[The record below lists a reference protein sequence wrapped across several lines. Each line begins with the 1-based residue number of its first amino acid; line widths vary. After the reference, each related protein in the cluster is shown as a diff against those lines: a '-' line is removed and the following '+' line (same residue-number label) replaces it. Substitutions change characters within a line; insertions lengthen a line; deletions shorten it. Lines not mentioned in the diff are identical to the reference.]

1 MPAWPEFSP
10 PRRVYPRAACGAKRR
25 TPRKA
30 APLDLTAR
38 RLAPPSGHGYPGPTL
53 TRRAVI
59 TGAFSYIG
67 AAVARELHGRGWA
80 IHTLTNRRAPANAGL
95 VTSAK
100 LLFDPDHL
108 ADELRGADVFVN
120 TYWIR
125 LPHAGDDFDTA
136 VRNNAMLV
144 DAAVRA
150 RVRRL
155 VYVSVS
161 NASLDSRLGYYR
173 GKAEVDA
180 AVRGSGLPHAIVR
193 PTLVVGPAD
202 VLTANIAWFLRR
214 FPVFPVPDGGAYR
227 LQPVTLADTGRI
239 VADAAESS
247 ADLDVDAAGPDIVTF
262 REYVELV
269 AHACDVKCPTFTA
282 PGRLALAGI
291 RLVELFLGDTVLA
304 REELAGLEQE
314 LLVSHAPPLGA
325 ERVDA
330 WLFAHGAA
338 LGRSY
343 VNDRRRHFG
352 DLATSPIC
360 IP

>member
-1 MPAWPEFSP
+1 M
-10 PRRVYPRAACGAKRR
+10 
-25 TPRKA
+25 
-30 APLDLTAR
+30 
-38 RLAPPSGHGYPGPTL
+38 
-53 TRRAVI
+53 
-59 TGAFSYIG
+59 
-67 AAVARELHGRGWA
+67 
-80 IHTLTNRRAPANAGL
+80 
-95 VTSAK
+95 
-100 LLFDPDHL
+100 
-108 ADELRGADVFVN
+108 RGADAFVN

-125 LPHAGDDFDTA
+125 LPHGVDDFATA
-136 VRNNAMLV
+136 VEHNRMLV
-144 DAAVRA
+144 AAAVRA
-150 RVRRL
+150 RVGRL
-155 VYVSVS
+155 VHVSVS

-180 AVRGSGLPHAIVR
+180 AVRSCGLPHAIVR

-202 VLTANIAWFLRR
+202 VLTSNIAWFLRR
-214 FPVFPVPDGGAYR
+214 FPVFPVPDGGRYR

-239 VADAAESS
+239 VADAAE
-247 ADLDVDAAGPDIVTF
+247 ACGDLDVDAAGPDVVTF

-269 AHACDVKCPTFTA
+269 ARACGVRRALFDT

-291 RLVELFLGDTVLA
+291 RMAELFLGDTVLA

-330 WLFAHGAA
+330 WLLAHGTE

-352 DLATSPIC
+352 DLATSPIA